1 MENEMK
7 SHEKVEQAFQRI
19 RATVVSQKHFIFK

>member
-1 MENEMK
+1 MEKEMK

-19 RATVVSQKHFIFK
+19 RATVVNLENFHV